1 MRLSGIIGLLSLLIA
16 LAACQPKAE
25 LAVQAKTPW
34 DTLPVLRGVSAFS
47 GLDQDSAMFS
57 AGAMR
62 GHAWIAS
69 FFFTRCQTV
78 CPALNNVLAGISR
91 EFATKVSFVSLTS
104 DPENDVPSVMR
115 AYAHQYGAQRATW
128 AFVTMPIDSMIAVS
142 SNDLGLIS
150 PSEPDLHSTRF
161 VLIDTAMQVRG
172 YYDSADPKDVDKLRN
187 ILKAL
192 P

>member
-1 MRLSGIIGLLSLLIA
+1 
-16 LAACQPKAE
+16 
-25 LAVQAKTPW
+25 
-34 DTLPVLRGVSAFS
+34 
-47 GLDQDSAMFS
+47 MFS